1 HDEADARVQ
10 LTGVPLDFRDHAT
23 RLAPALCLIAE
34 ARIEAPDVMRRPSH
48 GPREQGR
55 DARLEY
61 LIGRE
66 TNGVLEALRF
76 QVLVHV
82 RQGEGRIATQYPP
95 DGLAAI
101 PRDDRVEHL
110 APAVGAVHVTRP
122 ERTPF

>member
-1 HDEADARVQ
+1 MELEPDVVRPEAHAGQPRPLHRVLPLLDVLLGRATSVVEGDHLPGWATQVRHDEADARVQ

-61 LIGRE
+61 LIGGGP
-66 TNGVLEALRF
+66 NA
-76 QVLVHV
+76 
-82 RQGEGRIATQYPP
+82 
-95 DGLAAI
+95 
-101 PRDDRVEHL
+101 
-110 APAVGAVHVTRP
+110 
-122 ERTPF
+122 